1 MTAECLCVIPVT
13 ANAQVS
19 HHTSTTLLYYL
30 QPWAFIRIPNIIL
43 VCVATPLRTRHN
55 TQRVTSGKYPK
66 RAVIVAVLASKI
78 NKYIYLNIY
87 MCVCILNGIEFSQLR
102 SRRPNIDYT
111 GLERFSVR
119 GLLDW
124 VQKRV
129 KGTST
134 YVIASDKCHTYAS

>member
-1 MTAECLCVIPVT
+1 M
-13 ANAQVS
+13 
-19 HHTSTTLLYYL
+19 
-30 QPWAFIRIPNIIL
+30 
-43 VCVATPLRTRHN
+43 
-55 TQRVTSGKYPK
+55 
-66 RAVIVAVLASKI
+66 
-78 NKYIYLNIY
+78 
-87 MCVCILNGIEFSQLR
+87 LNGIEFSQLR

-134 YVIASDKCHTYAS
+134 YVIASNKCHTLTRTRRRAIKFHNNHNPFILFVVLGPGPVETFQTGGYVTRVFRHTHTHTHTT